1 MFPLLIS
8 TPCDPIA
15 VIALLY
21 LKEEMGGTSA
31 PTQIHENNPLL
42 GNNALQFMGESTICA
57 HSIK

>member
-31 PTQIHENNPLL
+31 PTQIHENNSLL
-42 GNNALQFMGESTICA
+42 GNNALQFMGESTISA